1 MKTKPV
7 EESGGPEAPPPFKR
21 RVVLGGWQAVGLAVV
36 MAVPALAL
44 AEMLGDRVEQRV
56 VRQAGWILNADV
68 PVCSRDGAA
77 LKITVR
83 LSREDAPAALTEAN
97 VELSP
102 EYLSRFTEVKRRP
115 AVFGTTEESAASANG
130 QPVVIELTPDRC
142 GWARGRL
149 GVTTGTGVR
158 MELEL
163 KTFVFP

>member
-1 MKTKPV
+1 
-7 EESGGPEAPPPFKR
+7 
-21 RVVLGGWQAVGLAVV
+21 VLGRWQVVGLAVV
-36 MAVPALAL
+36 MAVPVLAL
-44 AEMLGDRVEQRV
+44 AEMLGDHVEQRV
-56 VRQAGWILNADV
+56 VRREGWILNADV
-68 PVCSRDGAA
+68 PTCARDGAP
-77 LKITVR
+77 LQITVR
-83 LSREDAPAALTEAN
+83 LSREDTPAVLAAAN

-102 EYLSRFTEVKRRP
+102 EYLSRFTEVKLRP
-115 AVFGTTEESAASANG
+115 SVFGTTEESAAPANA